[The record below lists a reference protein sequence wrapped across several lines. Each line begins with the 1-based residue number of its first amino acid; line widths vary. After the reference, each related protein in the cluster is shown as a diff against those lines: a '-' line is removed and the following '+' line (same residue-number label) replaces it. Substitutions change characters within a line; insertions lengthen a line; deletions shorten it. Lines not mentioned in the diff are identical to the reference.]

1 MSNIKKTSKKAEN
14 KNDKIMQKFMV
25 NQIGLLA
32 QSIFVLFALVF
43 GIATIFQGE
52 FMVIF
57 ELLMGCSLAIMA
69 YNNLKMYKR
78 TLFTIPYILGALIA
92 FFAAFEVLLGL

>member
-1 MSNIKKTSKKAEN
+1 MSKNKVN
-14 KNDKIMQKFMV
+14 KNDKIMKEFMV

-43 GIATIFQGE
+43 GIATIFQSE
-52 FMVIF
+52 LKVIF
-57 ELLMGCSLAIMA
+57 EILMGISLAVMA
-69 YNNLKMYKR
+69 YNNMKMYKR

-92 FFAAFEVLLGL
+92 FWAAFEILLGL